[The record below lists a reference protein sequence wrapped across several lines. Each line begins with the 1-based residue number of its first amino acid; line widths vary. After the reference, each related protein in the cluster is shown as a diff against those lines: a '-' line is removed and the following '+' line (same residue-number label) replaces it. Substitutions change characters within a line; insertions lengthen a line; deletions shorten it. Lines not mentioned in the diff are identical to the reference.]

1 MFYSWI
7 FTILRNNCQNLPF
20 GWLDGYSQLILS
32 ISSDFLNA
40 KLLGNSRGNS
50 YFQIPVISSVL
61 LVVKRNCAKTW
72 KVYIYIL
79 SPIAAVFFKLWSSIS
94 QLMLISCVFT
104 YPKINW
110 LSLRRSHYLVFWNV
124 AVSTQSQIKK
134 LLYKKEQKESRFLW
148 NRAHSYCSFASL
160 KWFRKT
166 HVRNVFLI
174 NDDKILS
181 SLLNL

>member
-50 YFQIPVISSVL
+50 YVQIPVISSVL

-94 QLMLISCVFT
+94 QLMLISYVFT

-124 AVSTQSQIKK
+124 AVSTLRSRNFYIRRNKRK
-134 LLYKKEQKESRFLW
+134 VDSFETGRIVIVHLLPWSDLEKRMWETF
-148 NRAHSYCSFASL
+148 F
-160 KWFRKT
+160 
-166 HVRNVFLI
+166 
-174 NDDKILS
+174 
-181 SLLNL
+181 

>member
-1 MFYSWI
+1 MLSCLATRVATRTFKFQWLAPFYLWWRE
-7 FTILRNNCQNLPF
+7 TVL
-20 GWLDGYSQLILS
+20 
-32 ISSDFLNA
+32 
-40 KLLGNSRGNS
+40 KLEKS
-50 YFQIPVISSVL
+50 
-61 LVVKRNCAKTW
+61 T
-72 KVYIYIL
+72 YIL

-110 LSLRRSHYLVFWNV
+110 LSSRRSHYLVFWNV